1 MPALMATLA
10 RVSVQRA
17 VGHEFLKGRPRHLGK
32 RKAIMGELLLL
43 LGVFAATFAL
53 GILLILRVPPR
64 LHTPLMSMTNAVS
77 GITVLGALLLFAE
90 ELSATTSVLAAV
102 AVVAGAFNLV
112 GGFAVTDRML
122 RFFQKRGDRH
132 E

>member
-1 MPALMATLA
+1 
-10 RVSVQRA
+10 
-17 VGHEFLKGRPRHLGK
+17 
-32 RKAIMGELLLL
+32 MGDLLLL
-43 LGVFAATFAL
+43 LVVFLATFL
-53 GILLILRVPPR
+53 VGVLLIVRIPPR

-90 ELSATTSVLAAV
+90 EIGGWATGLATIAMI
-102 AVVAGAFNLV
+102 AGAFNLV

-122 RFFQKRGDRH
+122 GFFQKRGQRH

>member
-1 MPALMATLA
+1 
-10 RVSVQRA
+10 
-17 VGHEFLKGRPRHLGK
+17 
-32 RKAIMGELLLL
+32 MGDLLLL
-43 LGVFAATFAL
+43 LVVFLATFL
-53 GILLILRVPPR
+53 VGVLLIVRIPPR

-90 ELSATTSVLAAV
+90 EISGWATGLATIAMI
-102 AVVAGAFNLV
+102 AGAFNLV

-122 RFFQKRGDRH
+122 GFFQKRGQRH

>member
-1 MPALMATLA
+1 
-10 RVSVQRA
+10 
-17 VGHEFLKGRPRHLGK
+17 
-32 RKAIMGELLLL
+32 MGDLLLL
-43 LGVFAATFAL
+43 LVVFLATFL
-53 GILLILRVPPR
+53 VGVLLIVRIPPR

-90 ELSATTSVLAAV
+90 PIAGWATALATIAL
-102 AVVAGAFNLV
+102 VAGGFNLV

-122 RFFQKRGDRH
+122 GYFQKRGQRH